1 MLFVIER
8 SATPFPCLSLHLR
21 VISVVHKP
29 TTHGQQPTA
38 PVRGIWVKTS
48 YLSPALDLFPSSSDD
63 LIHIIHLLFSLPSK
77 TTLHGPSTTQT
88 PPIRRP
94 HPSRRPQGTR
104 PPLLPAPQQGLRFP
118 LRERHA
124 LGLVGRLPYRPNTI
138 DEQCARVYAQLQDR
152 ETPLRK
158 NTFLQSVKDQNW
170 TLYYALLAR
179 HLKELVPIIYT
190 PTEVCQILLSLNK
203 ILISFLPG
211 RGDRKLLPPLPPRG
225 GIVSVLPQL

>member
-1 MLFVIER
+1 MALPPHKPPQYAAHI
-8 SATPFPCLSLHLR
+8 LR
-21 VISVVHKP
+21 VALKGH
-29 TTHGQQPTA
+29 A
-38 PVRGIWVKTS
+38 L
-48 YLSPALDLFPSSSDD
+48 LSSPRLNKGSA
-63 LIHIIHLLFSLPSK
+63 
-77 TTLHGPSTTQT
+77 
-88 PPIRRP
+88 
-94 HPSRRPQGTR
+94 
-104 PPLLPAPQQGLRFP
+104 FP

-190 PTEVCQILLSLNK
+190 PTEVCQILLSLKK

-225 GIVSVLPQL
+225 GVVPVLPKL

>member
-1 MLFVIER
+1 MALPPHKPPQYAAHI
-8 SATPFPCLSLHLR
+8 LR
-21 VISVVHKP
+21 VALKGH
-29 TTHGQQPTA
+29 A
-38 PVRGIWVKTS
+38 L
-48 YLSPALDLFPSSSDD
+48 LSSPRLNKGSA
-63 LIHIIHLLFSLPSK
+63 
-77 TTLHGPSTTQT
+77 
-88 PPIRRP
+88 
-94 HPSRRPQGTR
+94 
-104 PPLLPAPQQGLRFP
+104 FP

-190 PTEVCQILLSLNK
+190 PTEVCLILLSLQK
-203 ILISFLPG
+203 KLLISLFRQRRLQTTLTSSAARRGCTCPSPTMTRWKKISLNRPAGGTSILSFAPMQRLFWVSEIRVLVYVTFPPPSSFL
-211 RGDRKLLPPLPPRG
+211 RLLVSDLHLHPPRA
-225 GIVSVLPQL
+225 